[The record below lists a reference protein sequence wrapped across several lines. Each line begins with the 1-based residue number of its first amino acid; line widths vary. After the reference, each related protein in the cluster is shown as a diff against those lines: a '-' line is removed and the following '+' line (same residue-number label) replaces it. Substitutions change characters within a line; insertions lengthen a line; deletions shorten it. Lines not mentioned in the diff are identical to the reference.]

1 MIIGADVGGTFTD
14 IVLVHDGAITTTKVP
29 TSVIQSAAVAEGA
42 RSITPPGRGV
52 STLIHGTTVATNA
65 LLEHKGARTVLVT
78 DAGFEDVIEIARQD
92 RPSLYDPFDD
102 RPEPLVARSDRIGV
116 TAQTEVIPVGDAE
129 SIAIACIDGH
139 RSPERERA
147 IADMVRSGGATAPIS
162 LSSEVAPEFR
172 EYERIS
178 TTVLNAYLAPVTG
191 RYLEALHDEIVGT
204 GVAGSVSV
212 MRSSGGLMS
221 LHDAAALPAAVLLS
235 GPAGGVI
242 AAQAVAA
249 ALGCGAV
256 VSFDMGGTSTDV
268 CLIEDGVIDISY
280 ERTVAGYTC
289 RLPSAGIH
297 TVGAGGGSVA
307 WIDPG
312 GALRVGPRSAG
323 AMPGPA
329 CYGRG
334 GLEPTVTDANV
345 VLGRIDPGGAL
356 GDGLDGGSIA
366 VDERLAREAIRP
378 IANALGLSVEDASL
392 GIVTIAEEVM
402 AGAVRSVS
410 VDQGADP
417 TLATLI
423 AYGGAGGLHASAVA
437 RSLGMAGV
445 AVPVHAG
452 VLSAIGLLL
461 APPRADGAR
470 SVHVDDG
477 DLSAAVAVAA
487 ELAYDTA
494 NQMLRA
500 GHALTSTAH
509 SLDVRYIGQAHEI
522 SVDWDVDEAIETV
535 VTRFE
540 DAHTRRYGF
549 ARAGDPIE
557 IVAVRAA
564 SLGTAPLTVR
574 PTLEAGV
581 EAGSDTRPPR
591 ERPVVC
597 RDGVRRRASVL
608 DRVSLAEGVTVDG
621 PAIVEE
627 SGATTFI
634 DIGERAVVGDD
645 RSLVITW

>member
-14 IVLVHDGAITTTKVP
+14 IVLVDDGVITTTKVP
-29 TSVIQSAAVAEGA
+29 TSAIQSAAVAVGA
-42 RSITPPGRGV
+42 RTITPPGRGV

-92 RPSLYDPFDD
+92 RPSLYDPFHD
-102 RPEPLVARSDRIGV
+102 RPEPLVARSDRIGI
-116 TAQTEVIPVGDAE
+116 TAQTGAVAVGDAE

-139 RSPERERA
+139 HAPERELA
-147 IADMVRSGGATAPIS
+147 IAEMVRSGGSAVPIS

-191 RYLEALHDEIVGT
+191 RYLESLHDEIVAA
-204 GVAGSVSV
+204 GVADSVSV

-235 GPAGGVI
+235 GPAGGVV
-242 AAQAVAA
+242 AAQAVAD
-249 ALGCGAV
+249 ALGYGAV

-280 ERTVAGYTC
+280 ERSVAGYTC

-334 GLEPTVTDANV
+334 GIEPTVTDANV
-345 VLGRIDPGGAL
+345 VLGRIDPGGSL
-356 GDGLDGGSIA
+356 GGSIA
-366 VDERLAREAIRP
+366 VDEGLARKAIRP
-378 IANALGLSVEDASL
+378 IAGALGLSVEAASL
-392 GIVTIAEEVM
+392 GIVAIAEEVM

-417 TLATLI
+417 THATLI

-461 APPRADGAR
+461 APPRADGTR
-470 SVHVDDG
+470 SVHVRDG
-477 DLSAAVAVAA
+477 DLAAAVAAA
-487 ELAYDTA
+487 SELADDTA
-494 NQMLRA
+494 NQIRRA
-500 GHALTSTAH
+500 GHALSSTAH
-509 SLDVRYIGQAHEI
+509 SLDVRYLGQAHEI
-522 SVDWDVDEAIETV
+522 TVDWDVAEAIEV
-535 VTRFE
+535 VVDRFE
-540 DAHTRRYGF
+540 DVHTRRYGF
-549 ARAGDPIE
+549 ARPGDPIE
-557 IVAVRAA
+557 VVAVRAA

-574 PTLEAGV
+574 PTLD
-581 EAGSDTRPPR
+581 AGSDAGQPV

-608 DRVSLAEGVTVDG
+608 HRVSLAEGAIVDG
-621 PAIVEE
+621 PSIIEE

>member
-14 IVLVHDGAITTTKVP
+14 IVLVDDGVITTTKVP
-29 TSVIQSAAVAEGA
+29 TSAIQSAAVAEGA
-42 RSITPPGRGV
+42 RTITPPGRGV

-92 RPSLYDPFDD
+92 RPSLYDPFHD
-102 RPEPLVARSDRIGV
+102 RPEPLVARSDRIGI
-116 TAQTEVIPVGDAE
+116 TAQTGAVAVGDAE

-139 RSPERERA
+139 HAPERELA
-147 IADMVRSGGATAPIS
+147 IAEMVRSGGSAVPIS

-191 RYLEALHDEIVGT
+191 RYLESLHDEIVAA
-204 GVAGSVSV
+204 GVADSVSV

-235 GPAGGVI
+235 GPAGGVV
-242 AAQAVAA
+242 AAQAVAD
-249 ALGCGAV
+249 ALGYGAV

-280 ERTVAGYTC
+280 ERSVAGYTC

-334 GLEPTVTDANV
+334 GIEPTVTDANV
-345 VLGRIDPGGAL
+345 VLGRIDPGGSL
-356 GDGLDGGSIA
+356 GGSIA
-366 VDERLAREAIRP
+366 VDEGLAREAIRP
-378 IANALGLSVEDASL
+378 IAGALGLSVEAASL
-392 GIVTIAEEVM
+392 GIVAIAEEVM

-417 TLATLI
+417 THATLI

-461 APPRADGAR
+461 APPRSDGTR
-470 SVHVDDG
+470 SVHVRDG
-477 DLSAAVAVAA
+477 DLAAAVAAA
-487 ELAYDTA
+487 SELADDTA
-494 NQMLRA
+494 NQIRRA
-500 GHALTSTAH
+500 GHALSSTAH

-522 SVDWDVDEAIETV
+522 TVDWDVAEAIGV
-535 VTRFE
+535 VVDRFE
-540 DAHTRRYGF
+540 DVHTRRYGF
-549 ARAGDPIE
+549 ARPGDPIE
-557 IVAVRAA
+557 VVAVRTA

-574 PTLEAGV
+574 PTLD
-581 EAGSDTRPPR
+581 AGSDAGRPVG
-591 ERPVVC
+591 RPVVC

-608 DRVSLAEGVTVDG
+608 HRVSLAEGAIVDG
-621 PAIVEE
+621 PAIIEE

-634 DIGERAVVGDD
+634 DIGEQAVVGDD

>member
-14 IVLVHDGAITTTKVP
+14 IVLVDDGVVTTTKVP
-29 TSVIQSAAVAEGA
+29 TSAVQSAGVAQGA
-42 RSITPPGRGV
+42 RTITPRGGRV

-92 RPSLYDPFDD
+92 RPSLYDPLHD
-102 RPEPLVARSDRIGV
+102 RPRPLVARSDRIGV
-116 TAQTEVIPVGDAE
+116 DAQTEAIAVGDAE

-139 RSPERERA
+139 RAPERERA
-147 IADMVRSGGATAPIS
+147 IAEIVRAGGSIAPIS
-162 LSSEVAPEFR
+162 LSCEVAPEFR

-178 TTVLNAYLAPVTG
+178 TTVLNAYLAPVTS
-191 RYLEALHDEIVGT
+191 RYLEALHDEIVAA

-235 GPAGGVI
+235 GPAGGVV
-242 AAQAVAA
+242 AAQAVAE
-249 ALGCGAV
+249 ALGYDAV

-268 CLIEDGVIDISY
+268 CLIEDGAIDISY
-280 ERTVAGYTC
+280 ERSVAGYTC
-289 RLPSAGIH
+289 RLPAAGIH

-323 AMPGPA
+323 AVPGPA

-334 GLEPTVTDANV
+334 GIEPTVTDANV
-345 VLGRIDPGGAL
+345 VLGRIDPSGSL
-356 GDGLDGGSIA
+356 GDPLGGSIE
-366 VDERLAREAIRP
+366 VDQGLARGAILPVAR
-378 IANALGLSVEDASL
+378 ALGMSVEDASL
-392 GIVTIAEEVM
+392 GIVAIAEEVM

-417 TLATLI
+417 TSATLI
-423 AYGGAGGLHASAVA
+423 AYGGAGGLHATAVA

-452 VLSAIGLLL
+452 VLSALGLLL

-470 SVHVDDG
+470 SVHIDDD
-477 DLSAAVAVAA
+477 DLAAAA
-487 ELAYDTA
+487 AAASELADATA
-494 NQMLRA
+494 HQILRA
-500 GHALTSTAH
+500 GHVLTGTTH

-522 SVDWDVDEAIETV
+522 TVDWSAGETIGVVIE
-535 VTRFE
+535 RFE
-540 DAHTRRYGF
+540 DSHTRRYGF
-549 ARAGDPIE
+549 ARQGDPIE
-557 IVAVRAA
+557 IVAVRAT
-564 SLGTAPLTVR
+564 SFGTAPLILR
-574 PTLEAGV
+574 PTLDP
-581 EAGSDTRPPR
+581 GSDERPQR

-597 RDGVRRRASVL
+597 NDGALRRASVL
-608 DRVSLAEGVTVDG
+608 HRGSLVEGDMVDG
-621 PAIVEE
+621 PAIIEE

-634 DIGERAVVGDD
+634 DIGERAVVRED

>member
-14 IVLVHDGAITTTKVP
+14 IVLVDDGVITTTKVP
-29 TSVIQSAAVAEGA
+29 TSAIQSAAVAQGA

-52 STLIHGTTVATNA
+52 SALIHGTTVATNA
-65 LLEHKGARTVLVT
+65 LLEQKGARTVLVT

-92 RPSLYDPFDD
+92 RPSLYDPFHD

-116 TAQTEVIPVGDAE
+116 DPQAEAVDVGEAE

-139 RSPERERA
+139 RAPERERG
-147 IADMVRSGGATAPIS
+147 IAEMVRARGSTVPIS

-178 TTVLNAYLAPVTG
+178 TTVLNAYLAPVTS
-191 RYLEALHDEIVGT
+191 RYLEALHDEIVGA
-204 GVAGSVSV
+204 GLAGSVSV

-221 LHDAAALPAAVLLS
+221 LHDAANLPAAVLLS
-235 GPAGGVI
+235 GPAGGVV
-242 AAQAVAA
+242 AARAVADS
-249 ALGCGAV
+249 LGYHAV

-280 ERTVAGYTC
+280 ERSVAGYTC

-334 GLEPTVTDANV
+334 GSEPTVTDANV
-345 VLGRIDPGGAL
+345 VLGRIDPGGSF
-356 GDGLDGGSIA
+356 GGSIA
-366 VDERLAREAIRP
+366 VDEALARRAIRP
-378 IANALGLSVEDASL
+378 IASSLSLSIEDASL
-392 GIVTIAEEVM
+392 GIVAIAEEVM

-417 TLATLI
+417 THATLI

-470 SVHVDDG
+470 SVHIDDG
-477 DLSAAVAVAA
+477 DLMAAAA
-487 ELAYDTA
+487 AASDLADDTA
-494 NQMLRA
+494 RQILGA
-500 GHALTSTAH
+500 GHSLASTSH

-522 SVDWDVDEAIETV
+522 TVGWDVDETIEV
-535 VTRFE
+535 VTERFQGTH
-540 DAHTRRYGF
+540 DRRYGF
-549 ARAGDPIE
+549 SRPGDPIE
-557 IVAVRAA
+557 IVAVRAT
-564 SLGTAPLTVR
+564 SFGPAPLTHR
-574 PTLEAGV
+574 PTLDP
-581 EAGSDTRPPR
+581 GSDARPPG

-597 RDGVRRRASVL
+597 SDGVLRRAAVL
-608 DRVSLAEGVTVDG
+608 HRVSLAQGDIVDG
-621 PAIVEE
+621 PAIIEE

-634 DIGERAVVGDD
+634 DIDERATLEGD

>member
-14 IVLVHDGAITTTKVP
+14 IVLVDDGAITTTKVP
-29 TSVIQSAAVAEGA
+29 TSAVQSAAVAGGA
-42 RSITPPGRGV
+42 RTITPAGRRI

-65 LLEHKGARTVLVT
+65 LLEHKGARTVLIT

-92 RPSLYDPFDD
+92 RPSLYDPFHD

-116 TAQTEVIPVGDAE
+116 DAETEAIAVGDAE
-129 SIAIACIDGH
+129 AIAIACIDGH
-139 RSPERERA
+139 HAPERERA
-147 IADMVRSGGATAPIS
+147 IAEMVRSGGSTVPIS

-191 RYLEALHDEIVGT
+191 RYLEALHDEIVGA

-235 GPAGGVI
+235 GPAGGVV
-242 AAQAVAA
+242 AANAVAD
-249 ALGCGAV
+249 ALGYDAV

-280 ERTVAGYTC
+280 ERSVAGYTC
-289 RLPSAGIH
+289 RLPSVGIH

-334 GLEPTVTDANV
+334 GTEPTVTDANV
-345 VLGRIDPGGAL
+345 VLGRIDPGGSL
-356 GDGLDGGSIA
+356 GGSIA
-366 VDERLAREAIRP
+366 VDEALARRAIDP
-378 IANALGLSVEDASL
+378 IATSLGMSVEDASL
-392 GIVTIAEEVM
+392 GIVAIAEEVM
-402 AGAVRSVS
+402 SGAVRSVS

-417 TLATLI
+417 ALATLI

-470 SVHVDDG
+470 SVHIDDG
-477 DLSAAVAVAA
+477 DLLTAAAA
-487 ELAYDTA
+487 ASELADVTA
-494 NQMLRA
+494 NQILRA
-500 GHALTSTAH
+500 GHALSGTSHT
-509 SLDVRYIGQAHEI
+509 LDVRYIGQAHEI
-522 SVDWDVDEAIETV
+522 TVEWDVDEAIEV
-535 VTRFE
+535 VVNRFE
-540 DAHTRRYGF
+540 DAHSRRYGF
-549 ARAGDPIE
+549 ARPGDRIE
-557 IVAVRAA
+557 VVAVRAT
-564 SLGTAPLTVR
+564 SFGTAPLILR
-574 PTLEAGV
+574 PTLDTGSSARPAG
-581 EAGSDTRPPR
+581 

-597 RDGVRRRASVL
+597 RDGVRRVASVL
-608 DRVSLAEGVTVDG
+608 HRVSLAEGAFVDG

-634 DIGERAVVGDD
+634 DIGERAIVEDD

>member
-14 IVLVHDGAITTTKVP
+14 IVLVDDGVITTTKVP
-29 TSVIQSAAVAEGA
+29 TSPIQSVAVARGA
-42 RSITPPGRGV
+42 RRITPPGRGI

-65 LLEHKGARTVLVT
+65 LLEHKGAHTVLIT

-92 RPSLYDPFDD
+92 RPSLYDPFHD
-102 RPEPLVARSDRIGV
+102 RPEPLVPRSDRIGV
-116 TAQTEVIPVGDAE
+116 DAQTEAVAVGDAE

-139 RSPERERA
+139 HAPERERA
-147 IADMVRSGGATAPIS
+147 IAEMVRSGGSASPIS

-178 TTVLNAYLAPVTG
+178 TTVLNAYLTPVTG
-191 RYLEALHDEIVGT
+191 RYLEALHDEIVT
-204 GVAGSVSV
+204 AGVAGSVSV

-221 LHDAAALPAAVLLS
+221 LHDASALPAAVLLS
-235 GPAGGVI
+235 GPAGGVV
-242 AAQAVAA
+242 AARAVAD
-249 ALGCGAV
+249 ALGYDAV

-268 CLIEDGVIDISY
+268 CLIEGGLIDISY
-280 ERTVAGYTC
+280 ERSVAGYTC
-289 RLPSAGIH
+289 RLPSVGIH

-312 GALRVGPRSAG
+312 GALRVGPRSSG

-334 GLEPTVTDANV
+334 GTEPTVTDANV
-345 VLGRIDPGGAL
+345 ILGRIDPGGSL
-356 GDGLDGGSIA
+356 GGAIA
-366 VDERLAREAIRP
+366 IDKDLARDAIRP
-378 IANALGLSVEDASL
+378 IASALGLSVEDASL
-392 GIVTIAEEVM
+392 GIVAIAEEVM

-417 TLATLI
+417 TDAMLI
-423 AYGGAGGLHASAVA
+423 AYGGAGGLHATAVA

-470 SVHVDDG
+470 SVHIDDG
-477 DLSAAVAVAA
+477 DLVTAAAA
-487 ELAYDTA
+487 ASELAHDTA
-494 NQMLRA
+494 NQILRA
-500 GHALTSTAH
+500 GHTVTSTVH
-509 SLDVRYIGQAHEI
+509 SLDVRYRGQAHEI
-522 SVDWDVDEAIETV
+522 TVDWDADEVIEV
-535 VTRFE
+535 VVSRFE

-549 ARAGDPIE
+549 ARRGDPIE

-564 SLGTAPLTVR
+564 SFGTAPLTVR
-574 PTLEAGV
+574 PTLDPESGP
-581 EAGSDTRPPR
+581 GSDASQPV
-591 ERPVVC
+591 ERAVVC
-597 RDGVRRRASVL
+597 SDGLRRPASIVH
-608 DRVSLAEGVTVDG
+608 RVSLTEGAIVDG
-621 PAIVEE
+621 PAIIEE

-634 DIGERAVVGDD
+634 DIGDRAVVQDD